1 MAPCPKC
8 SAEVPDGGRFCA
20 SCGTPLDPS
29 PAALTAT
36 STPSRLP
43 TAARQAGRD
52 EAGISHP
59 SLDQARFVPGAVLD
73 KRYRIVGL
81 LGRGGMGEVYRAE
94 DLKLGQPVAL
104 KFLPEGLERDD
115 QRLSRFL
122 NEVKVARQVSHTN
135 VCRVF
140 DVGETDGQHYI
151 SMEYVDGEDLASLL
165 RRIGRL
171 PKDKAVQVAR
181 QICAGVAAAHEQ
193 QILHRDLKPAN
204 VMIDGRGRVK
214 ITDFGLAGL
223 ADAFG
228 AGEIRSGTP
237 AYMAPE
243 QLAGKEVTFKS
254 DIYALGLVLYEL
266 FTGKPAFEASSMT
279 EMARLQSSATPT
291 NPSSHVEG
299 FDPTVEKAILRCLE
313 KDPADRPIS
322 ALAVAAAL
330 PGGDPLAAALAAGE
344 TPSPEMVADAGSVG
358 GLGPATV
365 VVFLALILLGLAV
378 RPFVAERVSI
388 TGTVPLELPPEVLA
402 AEARKIVEQ
411 AGYTEPPVD
420 TEHGFVYD
428 DEYFE
433 HERGRP
439 PEERWKGLDAVR
451 PAPIHYWYRQS
462 PRHLTPTSF
471 ATYPSVIPD
480 DPASSVS
487 GMADVR
493 LDPQGRLLRL
503 SIVPPQVDDSE
514 APGPEPDWSFLF
526 QRAGID
532 MAGFSPARPSWNPL
546 FECDLR
552 QAWEGAYPDRPD
564 VPIRVEAGAWRGRPV
579 FFEIVTPWKKARRME
594 EIPWGPGQKAGGI
607 ILLTLLFG
615 VLIGGLM
622 LARRNLRLG
631 RGDRRSAFRVAVIV
645 FSGFMIGWVLFA
657 HHEPTFAEI
666 GLFFEA
672 LVWQLFFASA
682 VWMVYI
688 ALEPYVRR
696 LWPDLI
702 ISWNRLLQGRLRD
715 PMIGRDVVIGAMA
728 GLGATFLYQLFFLLP
743 RWTGLPLGQPSLPFL
758 GGLIGMRQSVGAL
771 FNLTQAIGETMVY
784 LFLVLLLR
792 VILRRRWA
800 AVSVFVL
807 LMATA
812 TALGTGT
819 TVLIAGPLALAYWG
833 LLMLVLVRFG
843 MLAFLAARIFLMPG
857 IFMPFTADPS
867 SWYFGQSLL
876 VSLVFAAIAVYAAY
890 VSLAGRRL
898 FSEEFLE
905 AEAGV
910 EP

>member
-1 MAPCPKC
+1 MAACPNC
-8 SAEVPDGGRFCA
+8 AGTVPEGSRFCPSCAAPLEVTSAETRTG
-20 SCGTPLDPS
+20 L
-29 PAALTAT
+29 PAGAHR
-36 STPSRLP
+36 TPSSL
-43 TAARQAGRD
+43 
-52 EAGISHP
+52 HP
-59 SLDQARFVPGAVLD
+59 SLDNARFLPGSMVAG
-73 KRYRIVGL
+73 RYRVVGL
-81 LGRGGMGEVYRAE
+81 LGRGGMGEVYRAD

-104 KFLPEGLERDD
+104 KFLPESVKDSPD
-115 QRLSRFL
+115 RLRLFL
-122 NEVKVARQVSHTN
+122 NEVRLALRITHSN
-135 VCRVF
+135 VCRVH
-140 DVGETDGQHYI
+140 DIGEVDGQHYI

-165 RRIGRL
+165 RRIGHL

-299 FDPTVEKAILRCLE
+299 FDPTVEKAILRCLQ

-388 TGTVPLELPPEVLA
+388 TGSVPLELPPEVLA

-514 APGPEPDWSFLF
+514 APGPSPTGPSCSSAPVSTWPTFRRHD
-526 QRAGID
+526 RAGIRSSN
-532 MAGFSPARPSWNPL
+532 AIYARPGR
-546 FECDLR
+546 E
-552 QAWEGAYPDRPD
+552 
-564 VPIRVEAGAWRGRPV
+564 PIRIGPTFRSGWRREPGAVARSSSRSSRPGRRRAGW
-579 FFEIVTPWKKARRME
+579 
-594 EIPWGPGQKAGGI
+594 
-607 ILLTLLFG
+607 
-615 VLIGGLM
+615 
-622 LARRNLRLG
+622 
-631 RGDRRSAFRVAVIV
+631 RRSRGVRARKP
-645 FSGFMIGWVLFA
+645 G
-657 HHEPTFAEI
+657 
-666 GLFFEA
+666 
-672 LVWQLFFASA
+672 AS
-682 VWMVYI
+682 
-688 ALEPYVRR
+688 
-696 LWPDLI
+696 
-702 ISWNRLLQGRLRD
+702 SC
-715 PMIGRDVVIGAMA
+715 
-728 GLGATFLYQLFFLLP
+728 
-743 RWTGLPLGQPSLPFL
+743 S
-758 GGLIGMRQSVGAL
+758 
-771 FNLTQAIGETMVY
+771 
-784 LFLVLLLR
+784 
-792 VILRRRWA
+792 
-800 AVSVFVL
+800 
-807 LMATA
+807 
-812 TALGTGT
+812 
-819 TVLIAGPLALAYWG
+819 
-833 LLMLVLVRFG
+833 RFCS
-843 MLAFLAARIFLMPG
+843 ACSS
-857 IFMPFTADPS
+857 AD
-867 SWYFGQSLL
+867 
-876 VSLVFAAIAVYAAY
+876 
-890 VSLAGRRL
+890 
-898 FSEEFLE
+898 
-905 AEAGV
+905 
-910 EP
+910 